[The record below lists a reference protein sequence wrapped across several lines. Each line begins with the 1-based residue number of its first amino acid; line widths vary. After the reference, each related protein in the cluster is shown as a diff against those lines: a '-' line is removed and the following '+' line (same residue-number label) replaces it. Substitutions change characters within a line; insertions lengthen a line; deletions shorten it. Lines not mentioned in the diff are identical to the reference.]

1 MKWWA
6 GCLPSLVTLG
16 LLKGEITHFN
26 SISRDPVINKPHDL
40 LGSDF
45 LIPSHKACD
54 KNIIINKKKNI
65 CNLQISAFLFF
76 ILGKLCSIANWGR
89 SAIRNSSRYCNLG

>member
-54 KNIIINKKKNI
+54 KNISVHSCFSSWGNFVQLRIGEDQ
-65 CNLQISAFLFF
+65 LLETRP
-76 ILGKLCSIANWGR
+76 GIA
-89 SAIRNSSRYCNLG
+89 I